1 MQPPT
6 HPASEYP
13 TYTLKGFSL
22 APGENARIHRL
33 AFLPPRARTAR
44 MFLFLPSLGRETRSY
59 IFLLAFPRR
68 GKGDR
73 LRWMRGKTRSFC
85 HHSSLLLRIPLHQS
99 PSATVSTKG
108 KLSRTI
114 FRSYFNNRAIF
125 KNMPQTYVC
134 GTVKLYLQQLL
145 PLFFLAHRAKIF
157 GRDVEYS
164 HSPRLSFRVHTVYGT
179 RIGDEH
185 ARCELRIAV

>member
-44 MFLFLPSLGRETRSY
+44 IFLFLPSLGRETRSY

-68 GKGDR
+68 GEGGPLAVDEGENSLFLSSFFVAVAHPPSSVTFGDSFPQGGSCR
-73 LRWMRGKTRSFC
+73 ERS
-85 HHSSLLLRIPLHQS
+85 SGLIL
-99 PSATVSTKG
+99 
-108 KLSRTI
+108 TI
-114 FRSYFNNRAIF
+114 
-125 KNMPQTYVC
+125 
-134 GTVKLYLQQLL
+134 GLYL
-145 PLFFLAHRAKIF
+145 KICRKHMF
-157 GRDVEYS
+157 AA
-164 HSPRLSFRVHTVYGT
+164 P
-179 RIGDEH
+179 
-185 ARCELRIAV
+185 